1 MYTRAPSEVIHGRSF
16 PAKSMICAV
25 QLLMS
30 KLDEFALARDRRNRD
45 LRCAE
50 GLIDRNNQR
59 SCVQRTRR
67 AQIHVGVAATKH
79 DRIPGLGQGAVYR
92 TLQVWRGAEID
103 GPKLRSEGEQ
113 PAQ

>member
-16 PAKSMICAV
+16 PAKSMICAL
-25 QLLMS
+25 Q
-30 KLDEFALARDRRNRD
+30 RDRRNRD

-59 SCVQRTRR
+59 SRVQHTRR

-79 DRIPGLGQGAVYR
+79 DSITCLGQGAVYR
-92 TLQVWRGAEID
+92 TSEAWRGAEIA